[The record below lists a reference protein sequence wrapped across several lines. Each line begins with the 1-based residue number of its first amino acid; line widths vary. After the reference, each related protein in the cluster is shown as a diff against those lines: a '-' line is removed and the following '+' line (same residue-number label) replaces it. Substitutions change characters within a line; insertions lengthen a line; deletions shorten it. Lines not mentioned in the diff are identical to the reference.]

1 MDSVLAFIRRELCHR
16 LELGDE
22 VVKLESPA
30 VLGDESDTRGLV
42 ISVVNARVSPYQGGG
57 LGRPELL
64 DSLELELLFSF
75 RFKRYEDS
83 LANLYK
89 TLRLFF
95 TKPTYTASEAHP
107 ENPFPAHID
116 KLFFT
121 LIPLEFATLRD
132 LWSMHGGTYFPC
144 ALYSLRIVRVK
155 EI

>member
-1 MDSVLAFIRRELCHR
+1 MDSVLAFIRREICHR
-16 LELGDE
+16 LDLDDAE
-22 VVKLESPA
+22 VRLERPA
-30 VLGDESDTRGLV
+30 VLCDESDTRGV
-42 ISVVNARVSPYQGGG
+42 VVSVVNTRVSAYQGGG

-64 DSLELELLFSF
+64 DSLELLVLFSF
-75 RFKRYEDS
+75 RFHDYETS
-83 LANLYK
+83 LLNLYK

-95 TKPTYTASEAHP
+95 VKPTYTAGEAHP

-121 LIPLEFATLRD
+121 LIPLEFDALRD
-132 LWSMHGGTYFPC
+132 MWSTHGGTHFPC